1 MSNRTE
7 NVLADLATL
16 FNNHADKVQAVPSV
30 TALDL
35 DSVRRIIKEE
45 LAKLPVQGA
54 DNTVKTV
61 LEIKTPAGVKK
72 LEQVQHEKFQ
82 EVLAVVN
89 AGEPVYLYGPAGTG
103 KSHIASTVA
112 KVLGLDFYMANCITQ
127 EFKLTGF
134 VDANGHY
141 VETSFY
147 KAFKNGGVFFLDELD
162 GSTPEALININTA
175 LANKYFDFPGV
186 GRVEAHENFR
196 CIAAGNTLGS
206 GADSQYTGRFS
217 LDASSMDRF
226 YFIHIDYSQDIEKAI
241 SGGDLKLV
249 NFAHQWRE
257 ACEKCGVQ
265 ALFTYRAINRIATL
279 KDVIPLV
286 DVLQG
291 SLLKGLDVDT
301 LSNLFGCM
309 TDKLRNDYIIAL
321 GEVVRKAQA
330 VA

>member
-16 FNNHADKVQAVPSV
+16 FNNHADRVQAVPSV

-35 DSVRRIIKEE
+35 DAVRKIIKEE
-45 LAKLPVQGA
+45 VAKLPAA
-54 DNTVKTV
+54 DTTVKTV
-61 LEIKTPAGVKK
+61 LEIKAPAGVKK
-72 LEQVQHEKFQ
+72 LEQVQHEKFS

-134 VDANGHY
+134 VDANGNY
-141 VETSFY
+141 QETSFF
-147 KAFKNGGVFFLDELD
+147 KAFSQGGVFFLDELD

-226 YFIHIDYSQDIEKAI
+226 YFIHIDYSRDIEKAI
-241 SGGDLKLV
+241 AGGDLKLV
-249 NFAHQWRE
+249 SFAHQWRE

-265 ALFTYRAINRIATL
+265 ALFTYRAIGRIATL
-279 KDVIPLV
+279 KSVIPLA

-301 LSNLFGCM
+301 LSTLYGCM
-309 TDKLRNDYIIAL
+309 RDNLQNDYIVAFGDI
-321 GEVVRKAQA
+321 VRKARA
-330 VA
+330 A

>member
-1 MSNRTE
+1 MANRTE

-16 FNNHADKVQAVPSV
+16 FNSHADRVQAVPSV

-45 LAKLPVQGA
+45 LTKLPVQGA

-72 LEQVQHEKFQ
+72 LEQVQHEKFS

-112 KVLGLDFYMANCITQ
+112 KVLGLDFYMCNCVTQ

-134 VDANGHY
+134 VDANGNY
-141 VETSFY
+141 QETSFF
-147 KAFKNGGVFFLDELD
+147 KAFSQGGVFFLDELD

-196 CIAAGNTLGS
+196 CIAAGNTLGT
-206 GADSQYTGRFS
+206 GADAEYTGRFT
-217 LDASSMDRF
+217 LDAASMDRF

-241 SGGDLKLV
+241 AGGDLKLV
-249 NFAHQWRE
+249 SFAHQWRE

>member
-1 MSNRTE
+1 MAKTDL
-7 NVLADLATL
+7 VMKDLAAL
-16 FNNHADKVQAVPSV
+16 FQSEASKAEVRAVPSV
-30 TALDL
+30 TAFDM
-35 DSVRRIIKEE
+35 DAIREIVKEE
-45 LAKLPVQGA
+45 LEKLPKAQPEPIE
-54 DNTVKTV
+54 TVIEVKS
-61 LEIKTPAGVKK
+61 PAGAVK
-72 LEQVQHEKFQ
+72 LQGVQHEKFE
-82 EVLAVVN
+82 EVLAVVS

-103 KSHIASTVA
+103 KSHIAESVA
-112 KVLGLDFYMANCITQ
+112 KALKLDFYMTNCVTQ

-141 VETSFY
+141 IETSFY

-175 LANKYFDFPGV
+175 LANGYFDFPGI
-186 GRVEAHENFR
+186 GRVEAHKDFR

-226 YFIHIDYSQDIEKAI
+226 YFIHIDYSPDIEKAI

-257 ACEKCGVQ
+257 ACEQCGVQ
-265 ALFTYRAINRIATL
+265 SLFTYRAINRIATL
-279 KDVIPLV
+279 KCVIPLV

-301 LSNLFGCM
+301 MNNLYSCMSN
-309 TDKLRNDYIIAL
+309 KLGNDYIAAFGDI
-321 GEVVRKAQA
+321 VRKTRAA
-330 VA
+330 